1 MKLPGWGRNG
11 WILLLL
17 AAMGILLFVL
27 GGVLGK
33 ENRGTAGSDYAGYLE
48 DRVREL
54 CMSIDGVREAH
65 VFRTLCEDP
74 EAKAAVSGGMFGGEK
89 TSSVPA
95 VRGIAVVCTGG
106 DSPTLRET
114 VTRLIS
120 AALGIPTNRIR
131 VEGSERK

>member
-11 WILLLL
+11 WILALL
-17 AAMGILLFVL
+17 ALMGILLFLL
-27 GGVLGK
+27 GGLLGK
-33 ENRGTAGSDYAGYLE
+33 ENTGNGDYAGYLE

-54 CMSIDGVREAH
+54 CLSIDGVREAEI
-65 VFRTLCEDP
+65 FLTLCEDP
-74 EAKAAVSGGMFGGEK
+74 DTAVRTGAFGGE
-89 TSSVPA
+89 TTAAYPA

-106 DSPTLRET
+106 DSPVLRET

-131 VEGSERK
+131 VEGRSRE

>member
-1 MKLPGWGRNG
+1 MKLPGWDRNR

-17 AAMGILLFVL
+17 ALMGAVMLLL

-33 ENRGTAGSDYAGYLE
+33 RDGAGASDYAGYLE

-54 CMSIDGVREAH
+54 CMSIDGVREAD
-65 VFRTLCEDP
+65 VFLTLCEDP